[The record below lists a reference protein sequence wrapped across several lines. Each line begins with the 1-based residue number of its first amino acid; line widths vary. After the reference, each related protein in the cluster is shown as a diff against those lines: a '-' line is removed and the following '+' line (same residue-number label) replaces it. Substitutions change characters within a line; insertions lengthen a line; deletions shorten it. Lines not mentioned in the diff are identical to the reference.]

1 MMLTRVMT
9 RRGFIE
15 KLTFEQGPEAGEVG
29 GPLGECLGEEQSRKR
44 KEAVQS
50 I

>member
-1 MMLTRVMT
+1 MLTRVMS

-29 GPLGECLGEEQSRKR
+29 GPLDECLGKEQSRKR
-44 KEAVQS
+44 KAPVQS